1 MEIMSFKL
9 GRDLFWMCL
18 FGEISSKQAAKML
31 RVDEEILKDEG
42 STPEILQWVSAGD
55 ISPGKRQGA

>member
-1 MEIMSFKL
+1 MSFKL
-9 GRDLFWMCL
+9 GRDLFWMWI
-18 FGEISSKQAAKML
+18 FGEITSRQAAKML

-42 STPEILQWVSAGD
+42 STPEILPRVSAGD